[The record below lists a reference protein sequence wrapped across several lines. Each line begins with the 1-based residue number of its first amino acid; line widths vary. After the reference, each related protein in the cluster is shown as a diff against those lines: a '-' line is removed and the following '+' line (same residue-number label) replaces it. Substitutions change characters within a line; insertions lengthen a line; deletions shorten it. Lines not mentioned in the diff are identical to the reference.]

1 MGTIQDPHRRCRTGT
16 TRTFARWRRC
26 AGGVAVV
33 AAALVGLSSSVPPGA
48 VPADGEFPVGWL
60 TSWITDRPG
69 WLPWGGP
76 ATAEL
81 PVSPVG
87 DGAGPGGYSSAAATR
102 AAGGAGAPQRLVDG
116 LPGYAGQPAVDES
129 VTPVT
134 AARHDPATSR
144 RDARLSRSTMTVY
157 DNADGSTTAQLSTG
171 QVNYRAADGS
181 WRPIDPT
188 LVRRGDRWG
197 VTDNPMGVSLGST
210 SGTAAASGA
219 GAAASGTAAGEPL
232 VELPL
237 PGGGVLGWSLADAA
251 AVTPEVDGATATYR
265 QVLPGTDLELV
276 ARPDGVK
283 ETLILASPQAGSA
296 WVFPLTLRGV
306 TARISSAGS
315 VELVDD
321 AGTVLAS
328 IPPAYM
334 EDSSVDA
341 KTGLPARSAAVAMEL
356 TEVDG
361 GPALKLI
368 ADRSWLADPARVF
381 PVRVDPT
388 VTTGPDGDVF
398 VDSDPATGA
407 TVQNGNHLQV
417 GYNGGVGSRT
427 FLNFDIS
434 SALTDAKPII
444 ASAYLRL
451 FLNHRVRCDV
461 KDLQVGLVEQEWT
474 VGELATAALPGPD
487 LEPGSVRYRYYT
499 DNGQACA
506 NPSAGPTS
514 GQWVQVDVRELI
526 SGWAIGQRNLGLAL
540 IDDEQ
545 VLAAGAR
552 FTSANYGNGAY
563 APRLELTMTANLPPQ
578 VSQRSPVH
586 GAVVSTLTP
595 RLYVRGHDPDN
606 SGTVSYKLWLHDDAG
621 TVLHVTEGT
630 GSYYDVPAGLLRS
643 NKQYSW
649 VVQPFDG
656 AVYGARYPRYTFY
669 TRVPQPALGSR
680 LAQNPGVGYN
690 PEIGNYTTTVTDAQ
704 VAGVGPELAITR
716 SYNTL
721 DTRRSGAFGQGW
733 SSLLDAQVTGRTSTN
748 DALRSAVVTYPDG
761 SEAGFGPTSD
771 GSFVPPPGRYEVLT
785 EVRSGTSVTGY
796 RLTVKHGTTYV
807 FGRSAGSGV
816 FRLTAVTDANDR
828 TLTAT
833 YNGSGLI
840 SKLTNASGRSLTLTW
855 AGTASPSV
863 GSHVTKVTTDAP
875 TAGGSGYVWQYTY
888 GSHDRLTKACTPTS
902 ACTTYGWGN
911 NVNQGA
917 NAVRNHAP
925 SSYWRL
931 NEPAGSTWAASDVLE
946 RGGTDVA
953 FYEHATP
960 GATPTVWPGS
970 TSTSTAFDGTSS
982 RVRLPSGLVNDSAY
996 QSVSMWFRTG
1006 ASSRAG
1012 VLFSYQ
1018 HDPIS
1023 DGTTSRN
1030 YTPAIYVGTSGKLHA
1045 KFYDGFAGTTMQ
1057 SSGRVDDGQWHH
1069 VVLAG
1074 AGASQALYLD
1084 GTRQATRDGLI
1095 EMFDIGGSAYEY
1107 VGAGFVG
1114 GNWPDQP
1121 HQGSANNTGHANF
1134 FTGQIADVAFF
1145 DRTLTAADVT
1155 EINGT
1160 ARAQSWQLSTVTSA
1174 EGRPLASLSTDPVT
1188 GKLSEL
1194 TDSNGGTWTMGTPR
1208 VAGTSALYAAAV
1220 LGSAPTDYW
1229 RLRDAAGV
1237 DAVNETWQETATF
1250 SAVTLGAAGPFAD
1263 GTAVSFD
1270 GTSSLASVPGGR
1282 VAPTGAKSQ
1291 ELWFRTTAT
1300 AGVLVGTQDAAVGG
1314 TPSAGSPV
1322 LWIDAD
1328 GRLRGLA
1335 PSTEP
1340 TGPLTSGL
1348 AGKCAELATNGTKVQ
1363 VGTCAATSAQSWR
1376 YAGGSGQLRR
1386 GDKCLGLT
1394 GQATGNGTLVQAQT
1408 CSTSANQKW
1417 TPHQG
1422 GWRNTGSGRCLE
1434 VPGSSTTDGTAL
1446 AIRSC
1451 ATSQAKQRWALALT
1465 SPAPVNDGAW
1475 HHAVL
1480 TTTNAADTTT
1490 QVLYLDGVPVQ
1501 SSSGALPTAGPQGQ
1515 GYLGAGYTGNGWSGL
1530 AAGATAY
1537 YTGSLAEVAFYDR
1550 ALGADEVTL
1559 HHGSVGQTV
1568 PLVVTAATGGG
1579 TDTPSL
1585 SETAAGQLP
1594 SDTLPPGA
1602 TQVDTAAQDTQTT
1615 TVANPVTIV
1624 SVTDPGGHQVSYSYD
1639 LVSGRKVSQTDAL
1652 GRTTLY
1658 GYDTGGFTSLEY
1670 DPNGIVTRSVQDER
1684 GNTIQEVTCQDQ
1696 AADKCS
1702 SSYSTY
1708 TFYSSDPTHPKS
1720 DRLTAVRGPGSLS
1733 AQDDTYRTQYFYD
1746 SSNGNLRSTVDP
1758 LGRRTEIAYTT
1769 GGSVPAGLPAQVLDP
1784 SKGWQLITYTSAGDV
1799 AKVVDPA
1806 GATTT
1811 YTYDRLG
1818 RELTETV
1825 VTPSFP
1831 QGRTTTYTYDAMG
1844 RVATR
1849 TDPAVTDRVTGA
1861 VHTAVTQHAYSPDGF
1876 LTEQRVSD
1884 ATGGDVARVSEWS
1897 YDDHGRRSQAVDPM
1911 DATTGYRYDVY
1922 GHLVEQTD
1930 PDGTVNAY
1938 QVDAN
1943 GDLLSRTL
1951 KGYTGDPNDPT
1962 PAVDLVVESNVYDPA
1977 GRLASTTD
1985 AMGHVTT
1992 YTYTDDGRTATV
2004 TRSDGDSSFLL
2015 EDNRYDATGNL
2026 VEQRTDNG
2034 QTVTTYAYDAAGRQ
2048 IRSVL
2053 DPDGLHRVTETT
2065 LSPGDQ
2071 VLSSVARDGSG
2082 ATLAVTDHAY
2092 DILGREVS
2100 QTRYRSTD
2108 RTTTPVARW
2117 RLDETGGTAAADSA
2131 GNSPGTATGVTWE
2144 NDAERGRVAA
2154 FTGASSSQ
2162 ITTAA
2167 PALDTTRPYT
2177 VAAWVRVDNDGKS
2190 GAVLTVPG
2198 AARVSASPA
2207 NRDFAFQLRFDHTID
2222 GWRVSTNEQQMGS
2235 IIRCECPFG
2244 EGTVQESEWQH
2255 LAVGVDP
2262 QADRFTVFIDG
2273 DKVGESTG
2281 ARYHSMARGGLRIG
2295 SGLDG
2300 AISDLQLYQ
2309 GVSADAGWA
2318 DRVVAGTVPAA
2329 DATVSRTSH
2338 VLDDGGLATAVLDP
2352 LGNTTDVAYDEA
2364 DRPAVS
2370 TGPEVQAE
2378 TGELDAA
2385 VVTARPVE
2393 RIGYNTF
2400 GEVTAE
2406 SDPNGN
2412 VTRYAFDRAGRP
2424 FETRLSAYT
2433 PPGGS
2438 TPVVPVFTAVYDSL
2452 GQVVS
2457 QTDPL
2462 GRVTGFTYDQLGR
2475 VVTQVAPDG
2484 ATTTARYDLAGNLLA
2499 VTDPTGAATGS
2510 TYDLLGRTTSVSEA
2524 VRQTGQTHT
2533 TTMAY
2538 DAAGR
2543 LSAVTTPAGVTTG
2556 YGYTAAGE
2564 LASVVDGA
2572 GQTSRVDHD
2581 ALGRPVKQTNPDGTY
2596 TSTTYDP
2603 LSQPIATA
2611 AYRASGGAPLTTS
2624 SWTYDAAGN
2633 MVSATDARGTT
2644 TRFGYDA
2651 TGLPRT
2657 QSEPVA
2663 AGATIDS
2670 SFGYDLAGNPTRF
2683 TDGRGQAFRTTYN
2696 VWGLPQSRIEP
2707 ATAAYPNAAD
2717 RTYTTV
2723 YDVAGQP
2730 VSQRAP
2736 GGVTRTLVY
2745 DDAGRLERQ
2754 SGSGAE
2760 AATQDRTYGYDP
2772 AGRLVEF
2779 SAPGGTN
2786 RVVYDDRGLPLSVTG
2801 PSGDASFTY
2810 TPDGSMASRDDAA
2823 GLTQYGYDG
2832 AGRLASLSNS
2842 SAGVSVGYSYDEMSA
2857 VSSMSFGGTN
2867 NRRVFEYDDLHRLT
2881 SDRLVRSNGQVL
2893 GTITYGWDANG
2904 NETSK
2909 TVTRGSSTTS
2919 NTYTYDL
2926 ADRLTSW
2933 DDGNTTVGYR
2943 YDAAGNRTGVGD
2955 TDYVHDARN
2964 RLVSDSTG
2972 TTYRYTA
2979 RGTRD
2984 RTVTGGTTAV
2994 GVADAFDQIVSQQ
3007 PTDGGNAREYTYDA
3021 LGRALRSDFR
3031 YTGLGNDL
3039 AMDGAAKYLRD
3050 PDGGAVAVRDGGT
3063 SRMLWTDL
3071 HDDIVAQ
3078 FNTAGTSVT
3087 GHRTYSPL
3095 GEVTAASG
3103 MEGNLGYQSEWTDP
3117 RSGRVNMHARW
3128 YDPAVGQFDS
3138 RDSVTVSPVPDSIRA
3153 NRYQYGDGNS
3163 LTVTDPTGHFGKR
3176 LRNAWKKVSSGVQK
3190 AWNTVK
3196 AGVQQA
3202 WERVSEWAQAAR
3214 EQIAEKINDVKQ
3226 AVSKAYQKMA
3236 EAVRGA
3242 VDQVGQWAR
3251 TARDWIVEHKADIV
3265 GALVGFVVEAA
3276 CMVAIGWTGVG
3287 AVACGVASGVTGALV
3302 TGAMQG
3308 QTGVELLRTA
3318 VLGGVAGG
3326 LGAALPM
3333 MGPAAGK
3340 ALSKAGSAGAKK
3352 VAGTSVGKAAASA
3365 GRAVASA
3372 GKAVGRKVDDVSR
3385 AVSRG
3390 TSRATREA
3398 ADYADDAARAG
3409 GSRVDDVA
3417 GAAASCARHSFAPD
3431 TRVRMADGTTKPIA
3445 DVELGDEVLAT
3456 DPQTGQSTA
3465 RPVRLLHGHADR
3477 ELTDVTVTDT
3487 TTGESTV
3494 VETTAHHPFW
3504 NATTGRW
3511 TDAADLRPGDRLR
3524 SPDGETTQQVAAVR
3538 VWTGLTWMHDLTVDG
3553 VHTYYVVA
3561 ADRPVLVHNCGG
3573 YTDLYHGTSRQAADN
3588 IRANGVDTGF
3598 SSRSKMDFGKGFY
3611 TTRSRQQAA
3620 DWAGSPRF
3628 GGDGVVLH
3636 FKVPNAK
3643 LDALATKK
3651 FTATSPDLADV
3662 VKHYRT
3668 GARGNP
3674 LGRHQVVEGP
3684 MLMNVD
3690 KFVNKG
3696 LPAHWKGNQVVF
3708 YGKDAGRILTAALQP

>member
-1 MGTIQDPHRRCRTGT
+1 M
-16 TRTFARWRRC
+16 A
-26 AGGVAVV
+26 AVV
-33 AAALVGLSSSVPPGA
+33 VGLSSSVPPGA

-60 TSWITDRPG
+60 SSWLTQRPG
-69 WLPWGGP
+69 WLPWGG
-76 ATAEL
+76 AAVEL
-81 PVSPVG
+81 PTSRVG
-87 DGAGPGGYSSAAATR
+87 DGAGPGGYVAAAATR
-102 AAGGAGAPQRLVDG
+102 AAGGAGQAQRLVDG
-116 LPGYAGQPAVDES
+116 LPGYAGQPAVPES

-134 AARHDPATSR
+134 AVRYDAATSR
-144 RDARLSRSTMTVY
+144 RDAGASRSTMTVY
-157 DNADGSTTAQLSTG
+157 DNADGSTTAQLSTV
-171 QVNYRAADGS
+171 QVNYQAEDGS
-181 WRPIDPT
+181 WRPVDST
-188 LVRRGDRWG
+188 LVRRGDRWVVRESPLG
-197 VTDNPMGVSLGST
+197 LSLGATSEATDVATSEATDVAT
-210 SGTAAASGA
+210 SGATD
-219 GAAASGTAAGEPL
+219 GAAAGPAAEPL
-232 VELPL
+232 VEFSL
-237 PGGGVLGWSLADAA
+237 PGGGSMGWSLAGAA
-251 AVTPEVDGATATYR
+251 AVTPVVDGETATYPE
-265 QVLPGTDLELV
+265 VFPGTDLELV

-283 ETLILASPQAGSA
+283 ETLILASPQAGSE
-296 WVFPLTLRGV
+296 WVFPLTLDGV
-306 TARISSAGS
+306 TARAGAGGS

-321 AGTVLAS
+321 AGSVVAS
-328 IPPAYM
+328 IPPAFM

-341 KTGLPARSAAVAMEL
+341 ETGLPAQSAAVAMEL

-361 GPALKLI
+361 GPALRLV
-368 ADRSWLADPARVF
+368 ADRRWLTDPARVF

-398 VDSDPATGA
+398 VDSDRTTYA

-417 GYNGGVGSRT
+417 GYHGSVGSRT

-434 SALTDAKPII
+434 AALTDAKPII

-451 FLNHRVRCDV
+451 YLNHRVRCDA
-461 KDLQVGLVEQEWT
+461 KYLQVGLVEQDWT
-474 VGELATAALPGPD
+474 VDELATADPPGPD
-487 LEPGSVRYRYYT
+487 IEPGSVHYRYYT
-499 DNGQACA
+499 DNGQSCA
-506 NPSAGPTS
+506 NPSAGPNT
-514 GQWVQVDVRELI
+514 GQWVQVDVRDLI
-526 SGWAIGQRNLGLAL
+526 SGWALGQRHLGLAL

-606 SGTVSYKLWLHDDAG
+606 SGTVSYRLWLHDDAG
-621 TVLHVTEGT
+621 TVLRVFEGT
-630 GSYYDVPAGLLRS
+630 GSYYDVPAGLLQS

-656 AVYGARYPRYTFY
+656 TVYGARYPRYTFY

-680 LAQNPGVGYN
+680 LAQNPGVGYH

-733 SSLLDAQVTGRTSTN
+733 SSLLDAQVTGRTSTT
-748 DALRSAVVTYPDG
+748 AAVQSAEVTYPDG
-761 SEAGFGPTSD
+761 SQAAFGPTSD

-807 FGRSAGSGV
+807 FGRSVGGGV
-816 FRLTAVTDANDR
+816 FRLTAVTDANGR

-833 YNGSGLI
+833 YNSSGLV
-840 SKLTNASGRSLTLTW
+840 STLTNASGRSLTLTW
-855 AGTASPSV
+855 AATASPST
-863 GSHVTKVTTDAP
+863 GSHVTRVTTDAP
-875 TAGGSGYVWQYTY
+875 TTGGSGYVWQYTY
-888 GSHDRLTKACTPTS
+888 GSHDRLTQACTPTS

-911 NVNQGA
+911 AANQGA

-931 NEPAGSTWAASDVLE
+931 NEPAGSTWAVSDMLE

-953 FYEHATP
+953 FYEGTTP

-970 TSTSTAFDGTSS
+970 TSTSTAFNGTSS

-996 QSVSMWFRTG
+996 QSVSLWFRT
-1006 ASSRAG
+1006 AATSRAG

-1023 DGTTSRN
+1023 GGTTSRN

-1045 KFYDGFAGTTMQ
+1045 KFYDGNAAGTMQ
-1057 SSGRVDDGQWHH
+1057 STGRVDDGQWHH

-1074 AGASQALYLD
+1074 AGTSQALYLD
-1084 GTRQATRDGLI
+1084 GTRQASRDGLI

-1114 GNWPDQP
+1114 GSWPDQP
-1121 HQGSANNTGHANF
+1121 HQGSANHTGHANF

-1145 DRTLTAADVT
+1145 HRTLTAGDVT

-1174 EGRPLASLSTDPVT
+1174 EGRTLASLSTDPVT
-1188 GKLSEL
+1188 GKLATL
-1194 TDSNGGTWTMGTPR
+1194 TDGNGGTWTMGTPR

-1263 GTAVSFD
+1263 GQAVSFD
-1270 GTSSLASVPGGR
+1270 GTSSLVSVPGGR
-1282 VAPTGAKSQ
+1282 AAPTGPKSQ
-1291 ELWFRTTAT
+1291 ELWFKTTAT
-1300 AGVLVGTQDAAVGG
+1300 AGVLLGTQDAAVGG

-1348 AGKCAELATNGTKVQ
+1348 ADKCAELAADGTKVQ
-1363 VGTCAATSAQSWR
+1363 VGTCAATSTQSWR
-1376 YAGGSGQLRR
+1376 YVGSSQQLRR

-1408 CSTSANQKW
+1408 CSTSTNQRW

-1434 VPGSSTTDGTAL
+1434 VPGSSTTNGTQL

-1451 ATSQAKQRWALALT
+1451 ATTQANQRWALALT
-1465 SPAPVNDGAW
+1465 SPSPVNDGKW

-1480 TTTNAADTTT
+1480 TTTNAADATT

-1501 SSSGALPTAGPQGQ
+1501 SSTGALPATGPQGQ

-1530 AAGATAY
+1530 AAEATAY
-1537 YTGSLAEVAFYDR
+1537 YAGSLAEVAFYDR
-1550 ALGADEVTL
+1550 ALSTDEVTL
-1559 HHGSVGQTV
+1559 HHRSVGQTV

-1579 TDTPSL
+1579 TEAPGL

-1594 SDTLPPGA
+1594 ADTLPPGA
-1602 TQVDTAAQDTQTT
+1602 TQVDSAAQDTQTT

-1696 AADKCS
+1696 TAQKCA
-1702 SSYSTY
+1702 SSYYTY

-1720 DRLTAVRGPGSLS
+1720 DRLTAVRGPGSSS
-1733 AQDDTYRTQYFYD
+1733 AQDDTYRTLYFYD
-1746 SSNGNLRSTVDP
+1746 NYAGNLASTVDP
-1758 LGRRTEIAYTT
+1758 VGRSTEIRYTNGAT
-1769 GGSVPAGLPAQVLDP
+1769 GLPAEVLDP
-1784 SKGWQLITYTSAGDV
+1784 SKGLQLLTYTSAGDV
-1799 AKVVDPA
+1799 ATVLDPV
-1806 GATTT
+1806 GATTS

-1825 VTPSFP
+1825 VTSSFP

-1849 TDPAVTDRVTGA
+1849 TDPAVTNRVTGA
-1861 VHTAVTQHAYSPDGF
+1861 VHTAVTQHAYSPDGL
-1876 LTEQRVSD
+1876 LTRQTVSD
-1884 ATGGDVARVSEWS
+1884 ATGGDVTRVSEWS
-1897 YDDHGRRSQAVDPM
+1897 YDGHGRRSQAVDPM
-1911 DATTGYRYDVY
+1911 GDTTGYRYDVY
-1922 GHLVEQTD
+1922 GHVVEQTD

-1938 QVDAN
+1938 QVDVN
-1943 GDLLSRTL
+1943 GNLLSRTL

-1962 PAVDLVVESNVYDPA
+1962 GPVDLVVESNTYDPA

-1985 AMGHVTT
+1985 AMGHVTA

-2015 EDNRYDATGNL
+2015 ESNSYDAAGNL

-2053 DPDGLHRVTETT
+2053 DPDGLHRVTDTT

-2117 RLDETGGTAAADSA
+2117 RLDETSGTTAADSA

-2144 NDAERGRVAA
+2144 NDAQRGRVAV

-2167 PALDTTRPYT
+2167 PAVDTNRPYT
-2177 VAAWVRVDNDGKS
+2177 VAAWVRVDNAGKS
-2190 GAVLTVPG
+2190 GPVLTMPG
-2198 AARVSASPA
+2198 AARVGASSTY
-2207 NRDFAFQLRFDHTID
+2207 REFAFQLRFDHTID
-2222 GWRVSTNEQQMGS
+2222 GWRVSTNGQQIAS
-2235 IIRCECPFG
+2235 ITRCNCPFG
-2244 EGTVQESEWQH
+2244 EGTVGEEQWQH

-2262 QADRFTVFIDG
+2262 QADKFTMFIDG
-2273 DKVGESTG
+2273 DKVGESAG
-2281 ARYHSMARGGLRIG
+2281 ARYHSTAMDGLRIG
-2295 SGLDG
+2295 SGFDG

-2318 DRVVAGTVPAA
+2318 ARVVAGTVPAP
-2329 DATVSRTSH
+2329 DAGISRTSH
-2338 VLDDGGLATAVLDP
+2338 VLDNGGLATAVLDP
-2352 LGNTTDVAYDEA
+2352 LGNTTNVAYDEA
-2364 DRPAVS
+2364 DRPAVT
-2370 TGPEVQAE
+2370 TGPQVQAE
-2378 TGELDAA
+2378 TGELDAP

-2393 RIGYNTF
+2393 RIGYNAF
-2400 GEVTAE
+2400 GEVAAE

-2412 VTRYAFDRAGRP
+2412 VTRYAYDRAGRP
-2424 FETRLSAYT
+2424 YETRLPAYT

-2438 TPVVPVFTAVYDSL
+2438 TPVTPVATAAYDSL

-2462 GRVTGFTYDQLGR
+2462 GRVTEFTYDQLGR
-2475 VVTQVAPDG
+2475 AVTQVAPDD
-2484 ATTTARYDLAGNLLA
+2484 AATTARYDLAGNLLA
-2499 VTDPTGAATGS
+2499 VTDPTGAVTGS
-2510 TYDLLGRTTSVSEA
+2510 SYDLLGRTTSVSEA

-2538 DAAGR
+2538 DSAGR
-2543 LSAVTTPAGVTTG
+2543 LSAVTTPAGVTAG
-2556 YGYTAAGE
+2556 YGYNAVGE
-2564 LASVVDGA
+2564 LTSVVDGA
-2572 GQTSRVDHD
+2572 GQTSSVGYD
-2581 ALGRPVKQTNPDGTY
+2581 ALGRPVRETNPDGTY
-2596 TSTTYDP
+2596 SVTAYDP
-2603 LSQPIATA
+2603 LSQPTATA
-2611 AYRASGGAPLTTS
+2611 AYRAAGGTALATS
-2624 SWTYDAAGN
+2624 AWTYDAAGN
-2633 MVSATDARGTT
+2633 AVSATDARGTT

-2651 TGLPRT
+2651 TGLLRT
-2657 QSEPVA
+2657 QSEPVN
-2663 AGATIDS
+2663 ATTTIES
-2670 SFGYDLAGNPTRF
+2670 SYGYDLAGNPTRF

-2696 VWGLPQSRIEP
+2696 VWGLPQSVIEP
-2707 ATAAYPNAAD
+2707 STAAYPNAAD
-2717 RTYTTV
+2717 RTYTTG

-2745 DDAGRLERQ
+2745 DDAGRLVRQ
-2754 SGSGAE
+2754 SGAGAE
-2760 AATQDRTYGYDP
+2760 ATTQDRTYGYDA

-2779 SAPGGTN
+2779 SGSGGTN
-2786 RVVYDDRGLPLSVTG
+2786 RVAYDDRGLPLSVTG
-2801 PSGDASFTY
+2801 PSGDAAFTY
-2810 TPDGSMASRDDAA
+2810 TPDGSMASRDDEA

-2842 SAGVSVGYSYDEMSA
+2842 TAGVSVGYAYDEMSA
-2857 VSSMSFGGTN
+2857 VSSMSYGGTN
-2867 NRRVFEYDDLHRLT
+2867 NRRVFAYDDLHRLT
-2881 SDRLVRSNGQVL
+2881 SDRLVRANGQIL

-2909 TVTRGSSTTS
+2909 TVTRGSTTVS

-2933 DDGNTTVGYR
+2933 NNGNTTVGYR

-2955 TDYVHDARN
+2955 VDYVHDARN

-2972 TTYRYTA
+2972 TSYRYTA
-2979 RGTRD
+2979 RGTR
-2984 RTVTGGTTAV
+2984 RQTVTGSTTAT

-3007 PTDGGNAREYTYDA
+3007 PTGGGNAREYTYDA

-3039 AMDGAAKYLRD
+3039 AKDGAATYLRD
-3050 PDGGAVAVRDGGT
+3050 PDGGAVAVRTGST
-3063 SRMLWTDL
+3063 SRMVWTDL

-3078 FNTAGTSVT
+3078 FNTAGTSLT
-3087 GHRTYSPL
+3087 GNRTYSPL
-3095 GEVTAASG
+3095 GEVTATST

-3138 RDSVTVSPVPDSIRA
+3138 RDSVTVSGVPDSIRA

-3176 LRNAWKKVSSGVQK
+3176 LRNAWKKISSGVQK

-3202 WERVSEWAQAAR
+3202 WEQVSEWAQAAR
-3214 EQIAEKINDVKQ
+3214 EQIVEKFNDVKQ
-3226 AVSKAYQKMA
+3226 AVSQAYQKMA

-3308 QTGVELLRTA
+3308 QTGVELLRSA
-3318 VLGGVAGG
+3318 VLGGVVGG

-3352 VAGTSVGKAAASA
+3352 VAGTGVGKAAASA

-3409 GSRVDDVA
+3409 GGRVDDLA
-3417 GAAASCARHSFAPD
+3417 GAAASCVRHSFAPD
-3431 TRVRMADGTTKPIA
+3431 TRVQMADGTTKPIA
-3445 DVELGDEVLAT
+3445 EVELDDEVLAT
-3456 DPQTGQSTA
+3456 DPATGQTTA
-3465 RPVRLLHGHADR
+3465 RPVRVLHGHADR

-3487 TTGESTV
+3487 DSGESTV
-3494 VETTAHHPFW
+3494 IETTAHHPFW
-3504 NATTGRW
+3504 NADTGRW
-3511 TDAADLRPGDRLR
+3511 TDAADLRPGDLLR
-3524 SPDGETTQQVAAVR
+3524 SPDGETTQRVAAVR
-3538 VWTGLTWMHDLTVDG
+3538 VWTGLKWMNDLTVAG

-3561 ADRPVLVHNCGG
+3561 GDQPVLVHNCDM
-3573 YTDLYHGTSRQAADN
+3573 TDLYHGTSREAAAN
-3588 IRANGVDTGF
+3588 IRRSGVDPNF
-3598 SSRSKMDFGKGFY
+3598 SNRSKMDFGKGFY
-3611 TTRSRQQAA
+3611 TTRSKQQAQK
-3620 DWAGSPRF
+3620 WANNPRF
-3628 GGDGVVLH
+3628 KGDGAVLH
-3636 FKVPNAK
+3636 FKVPTAK
-3643 LDALATKK
+3643 LDALPTKK
-3651 FTATSPDLADV
+3651 FTENSPDLAGTV
-3662 VKHYRT
+3662 RHYRT

-3674 LGRHQVVEGP
+3674 LGRYQMVEGP

-3690 KFVNKG
+3690 GFGRGAAPV
-3696 LPAHWKGNQVVF
+3696 WSGNQVVF
-3708 YGKDAGRILTAALQP
+3708 YGKDAGQILTDALQR